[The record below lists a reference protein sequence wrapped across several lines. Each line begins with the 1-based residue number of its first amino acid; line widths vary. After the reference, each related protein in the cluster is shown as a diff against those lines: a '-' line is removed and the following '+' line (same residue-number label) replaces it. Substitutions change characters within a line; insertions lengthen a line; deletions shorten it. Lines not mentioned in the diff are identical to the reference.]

1 MKSYEPFAIVFF
13 QNNTEYK
20 IEVTPLS
27 KSGNDIPD
35 SFEIAIGNVLN
46 GFIHFVDNKWISYDI
61 DDETLV
67 QLLGKCVHEIYKKKD
82 VVLEMCEE
90 NSFSLN

>member
-1 MKSYEPFAIVFF
+1 MQSYEPFAIVFF

-20 IEVTPLS
+20 IGVTPLS
-27 KSGNDIPD
+27 KKSNDIPD
-35 SFEIAIGNVLN
+35 SFEIAIGNVLK
-46 GFIHFVDNKWISYDI
+46 GFIYFVDHKWISYDI

-67 QLLGKCVHEIYKKKD
+67 QLLGTCIHEIYKKKD

-90 NSFSLN
+90 NCFSLN